1 MASGAQ
7 NKASK
12 VHPYKTLPTPSLAP
26 IQPTPHADM
35 ARLLHLVLILSLA
48 LRAKAFTAAPLHA
61 EPAKHA
67 IGMPMAVTAVRMPP
81 PLALV
86 PEATST
92 VSDVSMV
99 VADGSS
105 ELLIDLAAALFI
117 FPLMSLFFFMTM
129 PTFFSQIKNSA
140 RDD

>member
-1 MASGAQ
+1 MLS
-7 NKASK
+7 N
-12 VHPYKTLPTPSLAP
+12 
-26 IQPTPHADM
+26 DED
-35 ARLLHLVLILSLA
+35 RLLHLVLVLSLA
-48 LRAKAFTAAPLHA
+48 LRTNAFTAAPLHA
-61 EPAKHA
+61 EPAKYA
-67 IGMPMAVTAVRMPP
+67 IGMPMAVTAARMPP
-81 PLALV
+81 PVALV

-99 VADGSS
+99 VAEGSS
-105 ELLIDLAAALFI
+105 ELLIDLVAALFI